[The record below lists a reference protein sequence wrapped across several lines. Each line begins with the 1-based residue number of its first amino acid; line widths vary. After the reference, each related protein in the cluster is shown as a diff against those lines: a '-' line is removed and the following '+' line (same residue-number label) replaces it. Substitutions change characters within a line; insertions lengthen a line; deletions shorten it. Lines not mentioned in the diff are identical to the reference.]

1 MCRIPS
7 KNRLVRCVDAAELTP
22 EKDAGSYGIEA
33 AVRSSSM
40 AFVSFV
46 LVVEEFCRGRTT
58 CCRVSPHPARMRRQL
73 CDGPREMPEPLA
85 AAAIEEPLWIRPD
98 ARF

>member
-1 MCRIPS
+1 
-7 KNRLVRCVDAAELTP
+7 VRCVDAAELTT
-22 EKDAGSYGIEA
+22 EKDAGGYAIEA

-58 CCRVSPHPARMRRQL
+58 AAESHHTLLKCGASCVTDRGRCPSRSP
-73 CDGPREMPEPLA
+73 A
-85 AAAIEEPLWIRPD
+85 AATEEPLWIRPD